1 MEIKTCEQ
9 YVLNELEKAQ
19 EELALKEKSLK
30 DLLNNYGE
38 LLVKYGES
46 LKTLLQFK
54 DSLCLEKQQD
64 DDQIWVRGFFVD
76 KEDPLWNL
84 LMEWISTKDNPVAT
98 ENEE

>member
-19 EELALKEKSLK
+19 EELALKGKSLK

-38 LLVKYGES
+38 LLVKYGEL

-54 DSLCLEKQQD
+54 DSLCLEKRRD

-84 LMEWISTKDNPVAT
+84 LVEWISTKDSSIAT